1 MKTFPFLPL
10 AWVHA
15 RSSRRS
21 VIALVGI
28 LLLSGL
34 TPTGMVLALERRTR
48 PTIDGAD
55 IARRIHAYVNEERAR
70 HGLTTLAWDAKL
82 ARIAGQH
89 SRDMARRDYLSHDSP
104 EGQDFDARYRQAGY
118 TCAIRV
124 GNVVHAGAEN
134 IALGRLYNSMRIV
147 NGVAAYDWNSAQQI
161 ARKAVD
167 GWMDSRGHRR
177 NILAP
182 HWRREGIGVEIHPDN
197 KVYVTQNFC

>member
-1 MKTFPFLPL
+1 MKSPVFKLL
-10 AWVHA
+10 ARVRA
-15 RSSRRS
+15 QSSRCS
-21 VIALVGI
+21 VIALVAT

-34 TPTGMVLALERRTR
+34 APTGMVLALERRTQ
-48 PTIDGAD
+48 PEIDGAD

-70 HGLTTLAWDAKL
+70 HGLAALAWDAKL
-82 ARIAGQH
+82 ARVAGQH

-134 IALGRLYNSMRIV
+134 IALGRLYNSMRTR
-147 NGVAAYDWNSAQQI
+147 NGVSEYDWNSAQQI
-161 ARKAVD
+161 ARKVVD
-167 GWMDSRGHRR
+167 GWMGSRGHRR

-182 HWRREGIGVEIHPDN
+182 HWRHEGVGVEIHPDN